1 VAAALGIAAAVA
13 ATAAFAHGFVRLR
26 RRGRADLAGWDR
38 AALFGLA
45 IALWLVALSPPI
57 DELADR
63 LLSAHMLEHV
73 LIGDAAPALVLVAV
87 RGPLLFFLL
96 PAGLLRRLAHASW
109 LRRAGRQ
116 LLRPRAALLVWAAS
130 LGLWH
135 VPALYD
141 QTLAREW
148 LHGLQHASFVL
159 GGLLVWSVLVDPAR
173 RGALSVRLRL
183 GYALA
188 APATIAHLAAVQ
200 PPWSV
205 NAVAIAA
212 GSVLV
217 LRGTA
222 GSPGIVRGPARV
234 LRSLADADKLRTGDV
249 LVAETTAPPWTHLF
263 ATAAAVVTDTG
274 GMLSHCAVVAREY
287 GIPAVVGVGRATDLI
302 HDGQIVEVDGHGGVV
317 RLSPRS

>member
-1 VAAALGIAAAVA
+1 MAAALGIAAAVA

-26 RRGRADLAGWDR
+26 RRGRPDLAGWDR

-96 PAGLLRRLAHASW
+96 PPGLLRRLAHASW

-183 GYALA
+183 GYALGLFVAGQMLANTLILTYSPLYPAYA
-188 APATIAHLAAVQ
+188 AEAHRPFGLSALGDQDLAGLVMIAEQLATLGTFAAIQLRHLFRA
-200 PPWSV
+200 P
-205 NAVAIAA
+205 
-212 GSVLV
+212 LV
-217 LRGTA
+217 LRVEQH
-222 GSPGIVRGPARV
+222 P
-234 LRSLADADKLRTGDV
+234 
-249 LVAETTAPPWTHLF
+249 F
-263 ATAAAVVTDTG
+263 AV
-274 GMLSHCAVVAREY
+274 
-287 GIPAVVGVGRATDLI
+287 
-302 HDGQIVEVDGHGGVV
+302 
-317 RLSPRS
+317 